1 MSCEGVGPSK
11 GVRWKARKGAPLEGG
26 AHNSIKSHFKG
37 FHKRGGANPPRGR
50 EGMSE

>member
-1 MSCEGVGPSK
+1 
-11 GVRWKARKGAPLEGG
+11 VRCGTKQRGEVEARKGALLKGG